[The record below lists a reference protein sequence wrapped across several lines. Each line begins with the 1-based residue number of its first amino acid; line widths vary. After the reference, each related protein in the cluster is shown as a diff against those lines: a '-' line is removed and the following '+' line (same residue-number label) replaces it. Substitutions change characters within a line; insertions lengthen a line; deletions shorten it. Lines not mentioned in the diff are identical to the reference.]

1 MADYT
6 SLELLGHGV
15 FSSVYLAKDAQ
26 GKKVA
31 LKYYTNKSS
40 AAVRQKFMLEASTLS
55 QIHHDNILKVLDFG
69 EDEKGLFQAIEYCS
83 YGSLK
88 GRIELK
94 GALDLERT
102 VVVGLSVLQALR
114 VLHNAGKIHNDIRPE
129 NLFNSD
135 DGFLKLADLG
145 TLVDKTPLVDLPPSA
160 VYYSSPELLERSEKI
175 DFKSDFYSLGATLY
189 HIYTGKTVYEGEDTI
204 KIVNKHLTA
213 EAFNI
218 SVTKPECPQSFANV
232 INKLMAHDPE
242 KRFTSHDELE
252 EAFQLVLND
261 REDPSK
267 VAKFEET
274 NTAIEKV
281 EIEQAKSVEKVAV
294 ADTGKSPFSTP
305 IQTSSK
311 TEISVD
317 ILGGKDEEKE
327 LKSVSKEPKQVKK
340 EAKPIDFSKVKLH
353 WHMKLLVV
361 AAWLVGPAILGYYVY
376 DSYFSNPPEE
386 NTTVASSTGEE
397 LVISSDA
404 FAASTTANPAKVSTT
419 TRQQPKA
426 KSVRKPKSAKL
437 EFVSF
442 KEKFLPIELVSV
454 DTENFFASVKT
465 LNSGFW
471 SSKFLVL
478 GEAKDGI
485 QLVKLNAGSA
495 IVDYKG
501 KAYQLD
507 QNQKYSLG
515 FDLTLRVGGKT
526 FSLSDSSKTLGRY
539 SFEGIKNGVI
549 NVRGP
554 NGLSSFQHQ
563 EAMALSATELSS
575 FERLGHI
582 HRAKGGV
589 ISLVKFDHS
598 YFPLIVN
605 AASKTSVNYSLI
617 INGIPVNYGTTSASS
632 VIGKRYKVRTV
643 SSAGIEVA
651 DLIAKKLYTLQ
662 AKQKLELNKAAVI
675 NYKSQKHKVS
685 DGDNF
690 FGYEAVVAKESILFE
705 SSASAKNLSQT
716 KLVEFLSEQESSSSS
731 DHKLINCNCLTAVT
745 TKRVQAPQRKPV
757 EEKKVVVQVEPEKTI
772 EEQLAAEIDLE
783 TARRKPLSFEHFMMF
798 SNIKFVR
805 KVSSGPNSY
814 SLNDLGVYL
823 YKGGKLINHPK
834 FKKTNQL
841 KVEDFEVTSR
851 SIKYQGNKFKYQRLN
866 YDYGIQL
873 EEANSNILK
882 IEFVPNNYFTL
893 KRVADYITFYLNS
906 SYYYF
911 GESYVRT
918 NGGNRKIRVKFND
931 EEQSIYI
938 DNIAYKPKFTAE
950 EVYLVDP
957 NNLEGELRF
966 SEYMYYKAK

>member
-1 MADYT
+1 MSDYT

-15 FSSVYLAKDAQ
+15 FSSVYLAEDAK
-26 GKKVA
+26 GKKIA

-88 GRIELK
+88 GRLELK

-114 VLHNAGKIHNDIRPE
+114 VLHNAGKIHNDVRPE

-189 HIYTGKTVYEGEDTI
+189 HIYTGKTVYEAEDTI

-218 SVTKPECPQSFANV
+218 QVTKPECPQSFADV

-242 KRFTSHDELE
+242 KRFASHDELE
-252 EAFQLVLND
+252 DALQLVLSD
-261 REDPSK
+261 RENPQT
-267 VAKFEET
+267 VKFEET
-274 NTAIEKV
+274 DTAIAKV
-281 EIEQAKSVEKVAV
+281 EIQQPKSEENVAV

-317 ILGGKDEEKE
+317 ILGGKEEKE
-327 LKSVSKEPKQVKK
+327 ESKTVQKESKAATK

-386 NTTVASSTGEE
+386 NTTATSKTGEK
-397 LVISSDA
+397 LVISSDD
-404 FAASTTANPAKVSTT
+404 FATSKPKSSKPQVTT
-419 TRQQPKA
+419 TQKPNPRV
-426 KSVRKPKSAKL
+426 VRKMKSAKL

-442 KEKFLPIELVSV
+442 KEKFLPIELVSM
-454 DTENFFASVKT
+454 DLDNFFASVKT

-471 SSKFLVL
+471 SSKVLVL

-485 QLVKLNAGSA
+485 QLIKLNPSSA
-495 IVDYKG
+495 VVDYKG
-501 KAYQLD
+501 RAYQLD
-507 QNQKYSLG
+507 LNQKYSLG
-515 FDLTLRVGGKT
+515 FDLTLRVAGKT

-539 SFEGIKNGVI
+539 SFEGIKNGAI

-554 NGLSSFQHQ
+554 SGLSTFQYQ
-563 EAMALSATELSS
+563 EARLQTAKELSS
-575 FERLGHI
+575 FERLGQI

-589 ISLVKFDHS
+589 ASLVKFDHN
-598 YFPLIVN
+598 YFPMIVN
-605 AASKTSVNYSLI
+605 AASKSSVNYSLI
-617 INGIPVNYGTTSASS
+617 INGIPVNYGSTSINS
-632 VIGKRYKVRTV
+632 VIDKRYKVRTV
-643 SSAGIEVA
+643 SSAGIQVA
-651 DLIAKKLYTLQ
+651 DLVAKKLYTLQ
-662 AKQKLELNKAAVI
+662 PKQKLELNKAAVI

-690 FGYEAVVAKESILFE
+690 FGYTAVVAKESILFE
-705 SSASAKNLSQT
+705 SSDSAKSLSQT
-716 KLVEFLSEQESSSSS
+716 KLVEFLSEQEITSSS
-731 DHKLINCNCLTAVT
+731 DHKLSDCECLTAIPKIKIPVVPR
-745 TKRVQAPQRKPV
+745 KKIEPKKEIVQK
-757 EEKKVVVQVEPEKTI
+757 EPEKTI
-772 EEQLAAEIDLE
+772 EEQLAAEIDLGV
-783 TARRKPLSFEHFMMF
+783 AKGKRLVFEHFMMF
-798 SNIKFVR
+798 SNIKFIR
-805 KVSSGPNSY
+805 KIPAGANSY
-814 SLNDLGVYL
+814 TLKDLGLYL
-823 YKGGKLINHPK
+823 YKNGELINHPK
-834 FKKTNQL
+834 FEKTNQL
-841 KVEDFEVTSR
+841 RVEDFEVTSK
-851 SIKYQGNKFKYQRLN
+851 SIKYQGNKLKYQRLDS
-866 YDYGIQL
+866 YYGLQFK
-873 EEANSNILK
+873 EANSNVLK
-882 IEFVPNNYFTL
+882 IEFIPNNYFTL
-893 KRVADYITFYLNS
+893 KKVVDYVTFYLNG
-906 SYYYF
+906 SYYYL
-911 GESYVRT
+911 GKNYVST
-918 NGGNRKIRVKFND
+918 SDGNRKIRVKFD
-931 EEQSIYI
+931 DDQQTILI
-938 DNIAYKPKFTAE
+938 DNVPYKPRFTAE
-950 EVYLVDP
+950 EVFLVGP
-957 NNLEGELRF
+957 NNTEGELRF
-966 SEYMYYKAK
+966 SEYMYYKARF